1 MSLFNYQQKM
11 VDFIREKK
19 KVGLFVDMGMG
30 KTLTALTSVNDLLDH
45 DDRVLVVAPLRVC
58 NTTWPVEIEKW
69 FPGTT
74 VAIATGSKAN
84 RLAAIHSGARITIIN
99 RENVKWLMEY
109 GLVYDMLIVDES
121 SSFKSAK
128 SQRFKALKKLKTRYT
143 ILLSGTPAPQSL
155 MDLWSQMF
163 LLDQGQ
169 RLGKTI
175 TAFRNRFFTKAMFGW
190 DIRVGSDRIIH
201 SLIEDITMSLSA
213 SDYLDMPDK
222 INATESVIL
231 PPEVQKRYAELVD
244 EFVTTINDVDVE
256 VLSAASLGNK
266 LLQMGNGFVYADDE
280 TIVVH
285 DKKVAALKEI
295 IEDNPTENLLVF
307 YNFKADLEALK
318 LNFEGEVVTDD
329 SIKRWNEGKVKL
341 LFAHPASASMGLNL
355 QYGGRIVVWFGLN
368 WNLEFYQQGN
378 ARLHRQ
384 GQTKPVTIMHIVVS
398 GGIDEKIMNAL
409 AGKATTQSQLLEH
422 LRV

>member
-1 MSLFNYQQKM
+1 
-11 VDFIREKK
+11 
-19 KVGLFVDMGMG
+19 
-30 KTLTALTSVNDLLDH
+30 
-45 DDRVLVVAPLRVC
+45 
-58 NTTWPVEIEKW
+58 
-69 FPGTT
+69 
-74 VAIATGSKAN
+74 
-84 RLAAIHSGARITIIN
+84 
-99 RENVKWLMEY
+99 
-109 GLVYDMLIVDES
+109 MLIVDES

-190 DIRVGSDRIIH
+190 DIRIGSDRIIH
-201 SLIEDITMSLSA
+201 ALIEDITMSLSA

-285 DKKVAALKEI
+285 DRKVAALKEI